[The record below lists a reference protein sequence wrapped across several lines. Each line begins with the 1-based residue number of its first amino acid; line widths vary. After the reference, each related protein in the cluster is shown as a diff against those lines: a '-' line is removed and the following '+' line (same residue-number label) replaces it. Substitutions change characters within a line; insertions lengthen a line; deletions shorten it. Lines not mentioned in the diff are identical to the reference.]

1 MRILSRKLRR
11 LLIVLVLGLAGAV
24 SVWTDPLDA
33 RDPPATATTGYRL
46 VKVFDGDSMLM
57 RNPEGSVIQVR
68 IAGIDAPEKSQ
79 PFADPARDRL
89 AELLQQ
95 ESLRVA
101 ILKKDVY
108 GRWLA
113 SLWIADKDLGLM
125 MIEEGMVWFFR
136 RYQSDLTK
144 EQRRAYDAAE
154 KSARKTQRGLWQDAS
169 PVPPWEFRQQKREAS
184 RAEKQSRT
192 P

>member
-1 MRILSRKLRR
+1 MRFSSRKLQR
-11 LLIVLVLGLAGAV
+11 LVIVLALSLLGAV
-24 SVWTDPLDA
+24 SVWTGPIDA
-33 RDPPATATTGYRL
+33 GNPPATAATGYRL

-57 RNPEGSVIQVR
+57 RSPEGSVIQVR

-95 ESLRVA
+95 DGLRVA

-113 SLWIADKDLGLM
+113 CLWIADQDLGLL

-144 EQRRAYDAAE
+144 EQRLAYDAAE
-154 KSARKTQRGLWQDAS
+154 KSAQRAQRGLWQEAD

-184 RAEKQSRT
+184 RAEKQAR
-192 P
+192 